1 MIRDMLFFGLWGLV
15 GDRPRIIG
23 KLHDLGV
30 VHLHEE
36 PMGFV
41 SPETAAK
48 MKILRGKTLGLLENL
63 GWSEWGSI
71 PGKSW
76 KRKERCSRPRTRP

>member
-36 PMGFV
+36 PLEYV
-41 SPETAAK
+41 SPETAAE
-48 MKILRGKTLGLLENL
+48 MKILRARP
-63 GWSEWGSI
+63 WGCSRALAGVNGFRS
-71 PGKSW
+71 PGKF
-76 KRKERCSRPRTRP
+76 